1 MSHRSAE
8 QCILLNYVTIG
19 FDVMNKFDRIQN
31 SAACN
36 TNENTYVCVCVC
48 VCVCVNLL
56 HICTLTMQYVHY
68 ILSGLERYT
77 FFTGNVV
84 ISQF

>member
-48 VCVCVNLL
+48 VCVCELAAYMYTYYA
-56 HICTLTMQYVHY
+56 ICSLYTQWSRKVYVFY
-68 ILSGLERYT
+68 R
-77 FFTGNVV
+77 
-84 ISQF
+84 